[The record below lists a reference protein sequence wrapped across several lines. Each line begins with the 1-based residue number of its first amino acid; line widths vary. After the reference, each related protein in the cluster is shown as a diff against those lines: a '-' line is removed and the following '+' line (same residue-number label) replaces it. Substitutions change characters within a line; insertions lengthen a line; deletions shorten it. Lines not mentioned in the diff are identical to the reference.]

1 MSVSINNNNGYS
13 FEWKI
18 NANDFLVVHIFCK
31 TTSNFYA
38 RWVEAIRTKTAQYSH
53 TRGYDSSNFRAYQKQ
68 DYVKIL
74 DNLFAT
80 HENVNG
86 DYCGPGMNTGYL
98 KSSIN
103 KPEYI
108 CMFITENNHLHSV
121 CTLKEKDNYLY
132 IDAVCSTQKGHGV
145 INYGAWRLFLL
156 IYFASKH
163 SGLKSIQLEAVS
175 TPSTL
180 DFYKRQLFKIG
191 KKNKSGL
198 YPAQRIITSEAGRMK
213 KFVVAIIAA
222 RRMLKS
228 YYSTLTESQINSL
241 LSNLVIEDNETDKIF
256 NDNDDGLDDG
266 LDDSLDN
273 FQNNNT
279 LNAAVSRLN
288 NNPNTIQTETAVVA
302 TAKSL
307 VAKSVAEDAAEAA
320 AAVQGVVA
328 VAQEAQRTA
337 AAAQGAEAAA
347 QTAVEEA
354 RAGEEISEIIRV
366 VNDDPLPII
375 HTIAT
380 TIHYYIFMGFNDKLN
395 LFLLDM
401 IGDDNQIYMF
411 MNSLRG
417 IITHVNNE
425 THREIAYKYLDIAVK
440 CLSTYETLFL
450 DTYSRIDQSQIKS
463 VLNPVKRNILS
474 AKRNANFENNKK
486 IAILKLNKMTT
497 ENAQKYRMIA
507 FMLLKLDNPNNA
519 NIQLTEI
526 DAKVLEV
533 ETAILTHYEDYE
545 PKNKILDHQIRDPQ
559 NWVIPFVL
567 YCNNNPIFGI
577 FALLV
582 SKIHLVS
589 DFIIKKAEEPNFNA
603 EEPNFNAEEPNFNAM
618 FLEKIKTIKLSDLLL
633 LFPSATRKNGEGG
646 EELTDVG
653 INSVNIFLNRDTTG
667 FEMDTKIS
675 GELPS
680 FYLFFLIFFN
690 KNLDNDV
697 FKFIHD
703 LVLIISRIE
712 NYNELTMIRIN
723 NMLNEKSKSKSKA
736 FIKSIFKNNNMQ
748 SLPPPQQFVSPP
760 LPPSQQQQQAYQ
772 QQPPTAYQQQ
782 QAYQQQLPPQPPTAY
797 QQAPPKRQLTAQQ
810 KINFIQNNTLDKK
823 QTLLINLLN
832 KLIETENLTEE
843 EKEATLILISI
854 EPIQQNLKSILSQKQ
869 LQVLKTLLDSRP
881 PIENSLYSIIQND
894 LINTHKLLSG
904 GKKNRRTKNRNR
916 RTKNRNR
923 RTKNKNKRTKK

>member
-1 MSVSINNNNGYS
+1 MSVSINNDNGYS

-38 RWVEAIRTKTAQYSH
+38 RWVDAIRTKTVQYSRA
-53 TRGYDSSNFRAYQKQ
+53 RGYDSSNFRAYKKEE
-68 DYVKIL
+68 YIKIL

-86 DYCGPGMNTGYL
+86 DYCGAGMNTGYL

-103 KPEYI
+103 NPGYI
-108 CMFITENNHLHSV
+108 CMFITEKNNLHSV

-156 IYFASKH
+156 IYFASKQI
-163 SGLKSIQLEAVS
+163 GLTSIQLEAVS

-191 KKNKSGL
+191 KKNSRGL
-198 YPAQRIITSEAGRMK
+198 YPAERIITSETGRMK

-228 YYSTLTESQINSL
+228 YYSTLTETQTNNL
-241 LSNLVIEDNETDKIF
+241 LSNLNIKDDDITIFDDN
-256 NDNDDGLDDG
+256 GVG
-266 LDDSLDN
+266 LDDSLDDSLDN
-273 FQNNNT
+273 SQNNNT
-279 LNAAVSRLN
+279 LNAAVSLLN
-288 NNPNTIQTETAVVA
+288 NNPNSIQTETAVVA

-320 AAVQGVVA
+320 ADAQGVVA
-328 VAQEAQRTA
+328 VAQEAQRA
-337 AAAQGAEAAA
+337 AADAQGALAAAQGAAAA
-347 QTAVEEA
+347 
-354 RAGEEISEIIRV
+354 AGASENISQIIRV
-366 VNDDPLPII
+366 VNNDPPPLI

-380 TIHYYIFMGFNDKLN
+380 TIHYYIFMGFEDKLN
-395 LFLLDM
+395 SFLLDM

-417 IITHVNNE
+417 IITHANNE

-440 CLSTYETLFL
+440 CLSTYEKLFL
-450 DTYSRIDQSQIKS
+450 DTYYPIVMKQSQIES
-463 VLNPVKRNILS
+463 YLNPVKRNVLS
-474 AKRNANFENNKK
+474 AKGNANFENNKK
-486 IAILKLNKMTT
+486 IAILKLNKMAT
-497 ENAQKYRMIA
+497 ENAEKYRMVA
-507 FMLLKLDNPNNA
+507 FMLLKIDNPNNA

-533 ETAILTHYEDYE
+533 ETAILTDYEDYE

-589 DFIIKKAEEPNFNA
+589 DFIIEKSAESIFYA
-603 EEPNFNAEEPNFNAM
+603 R

-633 LFPSATRKNGEGG
+633 LFPSATRKNGEG
-646 EELTDVG
+646 EEEFTDVG

-690 KNLDNDV
+690 NNFESDV

-748 SLPPPQQFVSPP
+748 SLPPQQFASPP
-760 LPPSQQQQQAYQ
+760 LPPSQQQQQQLPPLPPSQ
-772 QQPPTAYQQQ
+772 QQQQQ
-782 QAYQQQLPPQPPTAY
+782 QAYQQLPPPPP
-797 QQAPPKRQLTAQQ
+797 QQQLTAQE
-810 KINFIQNNTLDKK
+810 KINFIQNKSLNEKK
-823 QTLLINLLN
+823 TMLSEILQRLVQNSNISGD
-832 KLIETENLTEE
+832 EV
-843 EKEATLILISI
+843 EAILILILMPDIKPSI
-854 EPIQQNLKSILSQKQ
+854 TRDQ
-869 LQVLKTLLDSRP
+869 LVLVKKLLDSKP
-881 PIENSLYSIIQND
+881 KIETDLYSLIQVP
-894 LINTHKLLSG
+894 LTKTHMQLSG
-904 GKKNRRTKNRNR
+904 GKKNKQ
-916 RTKNRNR
+916 
-923 RTKNKNKRTKK
+923 TKNKNKQTKNKNKQTKNKNKQTKNKNKQTKNKNKQTKK